1 MFQPELLSLFV
12 QKMVQERDG
21 ALQARTNLDGIWE
34 KAREQYQGV
43 DEINRERGWTKP
55 ADKSSGLISTLG
67 RAGNEDRSTV
77 FLNITRPYVN
87 AGVSRVTD
95 ILLPVGNKMP
105 WGLKQTPVSELAILE
120 SVLEDYPDLS
130 SILPPELATRLGT
143 RTGESLE
150 LARQY
155 IADALVETK
164 WTSAIREQIA
174 ESGLVGTGILKG
186 PFPKRRILSPDL
198 AAMFDQ
204 IESTPE
210 MAVGLATLKLRL
222 SYHSAAECIKVEN
235 FFPDPACGSDIHNG
249 KFVWERIPD
258 QSERQLLLLAEDE
271 TYFADQIAAA
281 IEEKPKDKHDTKSVE
296 RRGFTIWFR
305 TGLVNLSGLDGE
317 ESCLCFRQLTF
328 VNDRLIKIAELPL
341 DSELFPYRLLKWEP
355 RPDSWDGIGIA
366 EQIETP
372 QRGLNTAVR
381 AGNDNLAFSVGF
393 MILVREG
400 LVEPFPGDDWVL
412 RPYKKL
418 RVIADQLAALTGKEV
433 RPEDAFK
440 ALEFPNHLSV
450 ILPWIEF
457 WLRMAEQTSG
467 LPLLLQGQTSSDSV
481 GVTQQLMSNATSNLR
496 LLIGRWDEEVCA
508 PFIQDCYSWVQKYGP
523 EKAKGDGVAFALGS
537 ATLIVRETQLQGL
550 MQFGDRVIQPQ
561 YGKSPKKW
569 ANLLLES
576 FQVDPEV
583 LSIGE
588 EEQTQL
594 EAAANQPDP
603 TVEVANIKAQTDLAI
618 SQMQMELQKMKLG
631 MDMEKKQAEIAHGTD
646 VAETQ
651 LAGQI
656 ATTAM
661 KRDGD
666 LQKEHLKVVTKSPAP
681 PASPAPVEKKEE
693 EMSVESA
700 MDILGL

>member
-1 MFQPELLSLFV
+1 
-12 QKMVQERDG
+12 
-21 ALQARTNLDGIWE
+21 
-34 KAREQYQGV
+34 
-43 DEINRERGWTKP
+43 
-55 ADKSSGLISTLG
+55 
-67 RAGNEDRSTV
+67 
-77 FLNITRPYVN
+77 
-87 AGVSRVTD
+87 
-95 ILLPVGNKMP
+95 
-105 WGLKQTPVSELAILE
+105 
-120 SVLEDYPDLS
+120 
-130 SILPPELATRLGT
+130 
-143 RTGESLE
+143 
-150 LARQY
+150 
-155 IADALVETK
+155 
-164 WTSAIREQIA
+164 
-174 ESGLVGTGILKG
+174 
-186 PFPKRRILSPDL
+186 
-198 AAMFDQ
+198 
-204 IESTPE
+204 
-210 MAVGLATLKLRL
+210 
-222 SYHSAAECIKVEN
+222 
-235 FFPDPACGSDIHNG
+235 
-249 KFVWERIPD
+249 
-258 QSERQLLLLAEDE
+258 
-271 TYFADQIAAA
+271 
-281 IEEKPKDKHDTKSVE
+281 
-296 RRGFTIWFR
+296 
-305 TGLVNLSGLDGE
+305 
-317 ESCLCFRQLTF
+317 
-328 VNDRLIKIAELPL
+328 
-341 DSELFPYRLLKWEP
+341 
-355 RPDSWDGIGIA
+355 
-366 EQIETP
+366 
-372 QRGLNTAVR
+372 
-381 AGNDNLAFSVGF
+381 